1 MALRG
6 DRHEFKTD
14 ISFFMNET
22 GERGNVLIF
31 ENDGSG
37 ASMDDPSALVRVS
50 HATSGQRV
58 VGILM
63 NDVVN
68 IDLTRQHL
76 NQHKDEVQLGGKVTI
91 LTKGTIV
98 SDRVDGTPSGGE
110 DAYFANNGSLTTTIP
125 TDDTTANENSFY
137 RVGRF
142 LSGVDND
149 GYAKVEV
156 DIL

>member
-6 DRHEFKTD
+6 DRVEARTD

-22 GERGNVLIF
+22 GERGKVLVVST
-31 ENDGSG
+31 DGSG
-37 ASMDDPSALVRVS
+37 ASMDDPLAV
-50 HATSGQRV
+50 AAIPTTISGQRALGV
-58 VGILM
+58 LM

-68 IDLTRQHL
+68 LDLTRQHL
-76 NQHKDEVQLGGKVTI
+76 NQHKDEVQIGGKVTI

-98 SDRVDGTPSGGE
+98 TNILATPTVSGGQ
-110 DAYFANNGSLTTTIP
+110 DAYFDSAGNLTQAIP
-125 TDDTTANENSFY
+125 ADTAVEDHVY

-142 LSGVDND
+142 LSTQDGD
-149 GYAKVEV
+149 GYAKVEI